1 MTVSNQGG
9 VQNSQTNIE
18 QQNINLNRIPV
29 VAVQNNNVVKR
40 EFIVYNEGQG
50 SGKNNIETQTNN
62 NQRENHNEKIGKQTN
77 HNGHNYH
84 YGREIRRMTVNNQ
97 DGVQNS
103 QTNIEQQNINS
114 QPSIPVAALQN
125 NNIANF

>member
-1 MTVSNQGG
+1 MFNLDIVVRMTVSNQGG

-50 SGKNNIETQTNN
+50 SGENNIETQINN
-62 NQRENHNEKIGKQTN
+62 HLS
-77 HNGHNYH
+77 
-84 YGREIRRMTVNNQ
+84 M
-97 DGVQNS
+97 
-103 QTNIEQQNINS
+103 
-114 QPSIPVAALQN
+114 
-125 NNIANF
+125 